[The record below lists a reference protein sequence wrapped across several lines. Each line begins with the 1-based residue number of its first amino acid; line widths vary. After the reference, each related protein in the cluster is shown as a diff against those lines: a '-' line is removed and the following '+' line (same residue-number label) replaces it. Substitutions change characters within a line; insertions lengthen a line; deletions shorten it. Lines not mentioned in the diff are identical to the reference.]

1 MTNVAKKACAES
13 DGGLQSDSPSDFRGH
28 LFAQWRELLDQ
39 RFGLY
44 IAPERRSFL
53 SAGLR
58 SRMRQIG
65 VRSFSDYY
73 DLLQN
78 GNAHLQEWSLL
89 IDVLTVHE
97 TRFFRHE
104 SSMQLVSDVV
114 QGMLERD
121 QPFNIWSVGCA
132 TGEEVYSLAMLLD
145 AQSHASGEQCLFG
158 VTGTDISLPA
168 LRSARSG
175 VYINKRLQGICAE
188 FREKYCRAVS
198 PRQFQIDER
207 LRKRVCFT
215 HLNLRD
221 VQDAPFFDLDLIYCQ
236 NLLIYMDR
244 EKRVE
249 IANALADRLRPG
261 GVLILGPGE
270 LLSWRNPLMEKMRCD
285 DTLAYRRVERS
296 SVMLD
301 ERN

>member
-1 MTNVAKKACAES
+1 MTNAAKRAWAES
-13 DGGLQSDSPSDFRGH
+13 AGSLQSDSASDFGGL
-28 LFAQWRELLDQ
+28 LFAQWRDLLDK
-39 RFGLY
+39 RHGLY

-58 SRMRQIG
+58 SRMRKIG

-104 SSMQLVSDVV
+104 SSMELVSDVV
-114 QGMLERD
+114 REKLHRD
-121 QPFNIWSVGCA
+121 QPFNVWSVGCA

-145 AQSHASGEQCLFG
+145 AQFHRAGVQCLFG
-158 VTGTDISLPA
+158 ITGTDISLPA

-175 VYINKRLQGICAE
+175 IYANKRLQGIGAE

-198 PRQFQIDER
+198 PKQFQVDER
-207 LRKRVCFT
+207 LRRRVCFT

-221 VQDAPFFDLDLIYCQ
+221 VQDAPFSDIDLIYCQ

-244 EKRVE
+244 EKRIR

-270 LLSWRNPLMEKMRCD
+270 LLGWPNPHMEKIRCD
-285 DTLAYRRVERS
+285 DTLAYRRVEHS
-296 SVMLD
+296 SVALY

>member
-1 MTNVAKKACAES
+1 
-13 DGGLQSDSPSDFRGH
+13 
-28 LFAQWRELLDQ
+28 
-39 RFGLY
+39 
-44 IAPERRSFL
+44 
-53 SAGLR
+53 
-58 SRMRQIG
+58 MRQIG
-65 VRSFSDYY
+65 VQRFSDYY
-73 DLLQN
+73 DLLQS

-114 QGMLERD
+114 QKNLQRD

-145 AQSHASGEQCLFG
+145 AQCDQSGVQCLFG
-158 VTGTDISLPA
+158 ITGTDISLPA

-175 VYINKRLQGICAE
+175 VYSNKRLQGISPE
-188 FREKYCRAVS
+188 LREKYCRAVS
-198 PRQFQIDER
+198 PREFQIDER

-249 IANALADRLRPG
+249 IANALADRLKPG

-270 LLSWRNPLMEKMRCD
+270 LLTWRNPLMEKMRCD

-296 SVMLD
+296 AAALN